1 MVLHRP
7 KMISFELRIH
17 LDFWYIIVIISTV
30 SKVHLF
36 IGFVASVCI
45 YLLCLSKQI
54 RLDIVSQVLSQ
65 TKIGLNSDDMSYL
78 FLRMEKYGN
87 IVNLHLY
94 NFV

>member
-1 MVLHRP
+1 M
-7 KMISFELRIH
+7 
-17 LDFWYIIVIISTV
+17 
-30 SKVHLF
+30 HLF

-78 FLRMEKYGN
+78 FLIMEKYGKIN
-87 IVNLHLY
+87 QVNLHLY
-94 NFV
+94 NFL